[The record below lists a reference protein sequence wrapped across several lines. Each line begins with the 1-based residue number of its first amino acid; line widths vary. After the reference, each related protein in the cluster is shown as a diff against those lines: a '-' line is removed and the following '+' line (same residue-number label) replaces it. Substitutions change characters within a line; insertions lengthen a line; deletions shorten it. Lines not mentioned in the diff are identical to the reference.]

1 MRFSVEKAVLH
12 SAIQQVA
19 KVAPAR
25 STLPILNCILFTAEE
40 NKLILRTTDLEITM
54 QTIIPV
60 MVEEEGQVAI
70 PARFI
75 GDITGELP
83 ETELH
88 FSMDEGLQVELDT
101 EFGDYNIAGKDPEE
115 FPALPSMDEEQTVE
129 MENDILNRLIDK
141 SAFAVSKDE
150 LKPALT
156 GVLFQFRPSDTR
168 AVATDGHRLVR
179 CIRQD
184 AGSQNFQGDVIIPTK
199 FLNIVSS
206 NIKSSEGQT
215 RLQVGEN
222 HVKVEFDDSVVYTR
236 IIDERFP
243 DYDSVIPSDNDKEVL
258 ADIDEMLSTLKRV
271 NIFANKSTHQVTL
284 NFDNN
289 KLTVATDNPENNA
302 SAQEELNVQYT
313 SEALTLGFNANYV
326 MDILRHLDTKE
337 AIIKLKSPISA
348 GLIYPSEQE
357 QDEDITMLLMPI
369 RLNE

>member
-1 MRFSVEKAVLH
+1 MRFSVEKSVLH
-12 SAIQQVA
+12 NAIQQVA

-40 NKLILRTTDLEITM
+40 NKLTLRTTDLEITM

-60 MVEEEGQVAI
+60 MVEEGGTVAI

-75 GDITGELP
+75 SDITSELP

-88 FSMDEGLQVELDT
+88 FDMGEDLQVELNT
-101 EFGDYNIAGKDPEE
+101 EFGGYHIAGKDPEE
-115 FPALPSMDEEQTVE
+115 FPVLPSMDGEQTIA
-129 MENDILNRLIDK
+129 MDNSILSRLIEK
-141 SAFAVSKDE
+141 ASFAVSRDE

-156 GVLFQFRPSDTR
+156 GVLFQFRSSDVR

-184 AGSQNFQGDVIIPTK
+184 ATSPNFQGDVIIPTK
-199 FLNIVSS
+199 FLSIVGS
-206 NIKSSEGQT
+206 NVKDEGET
-215 RLQVGEN
+215 SLQVGEN
-222 HVKVEFDDSVVYTR
+222 HVKVEFDDSVIYTR

-243 DYDSVIPSDNDKEVL
+243 DYDSVIPTDNEKEVL
-258 ADIDEMLSTLKRV
+258 ADIDEMLATLKRV

-284 NFDNN
+284 RFENN

-302 SAQEELNVQYT
+302 SAQEELGIQYT
-313 SEALTLGFNANYV
+313 SDSLTLGFNANYI

-337 AIIKLKSPISA
+337 AILKLKSPISA
-348 GLIYPSEQE
+348 GLIYPSEQQ

-369 RLNE
+369 RLND

>member
-1 MRFSVEKAVLH
+1 MRFSVEKSVLH
-12 SAIQQVA
+12 NAIQQVA

-25 STLPILNCILFTAEE
+25 STLPILNCILFTAEK

-60 MVEEEGQVAI
+60 MVEEEGTVAI

-75 GDITGELP
+75 SDITGELP
-83 ETELH
+83 DTELH
-88 FSMDEGLQVELDT
+88 FDMDEDLQVELNT
-101 EFGDYNIAGKDPEE
+101 EFGDYHIAGKDPEE
-115 FPALPSMDEEQTVE
+115 FPALPSMDGEQTIS
-129 MENDILNRLIDK
+129 MENDILVRLIDK
-141 SAFAVSKDE
+141 TSFAVSKDE

-156 GVLFQFRPSDTR
+156 GVLFQFRSSDVR

-184 AGSQNFQGDVIIPTK
+184 TNSPNFQGDVIIPTK

-206 NIKSSEGQT
+206 NVNSDGET
-215 RLQVGEN
+215 NLQIGEN
-222 HVKVEFDDSVVYTR
+222 HVKVAFDDSVVYTR

-243 DYDSVIPSDNDKEVL
+243 DYDSVIPSDNEKEVL
-258 ADIDEMLSTLKRV
+258 ADIDEMLATLKRV

-289 KLTVATDNPENNA
+289 KLSVATDNPENNA
-302 SAQEELNVQYT
+302 SAQEELGVQYT
-313 SEALTLGFNANYV
+313 SDPLTLGFNANYI

-337 AIIKLKSPISA
+337 AILKLKSPISA
-348 GLIYPSEQE
+348 GLIYPSEQQ